1 MTHHDTITEK
11 AELAD
16 HSSGRLARA
25 ARFVRD
31 NGVGE
36 LFRLIGRHGV
46 SGSARFVTRNV
57 QHVIADRLAR
67 RWDRVHGVD
76 TAGSIRLEL
85 LDVIGPNR
93 SKGNE
98 CVCTSPKTFDF
109 IMSNVHADLSD
120 HTFID
125 IGSGKSRT
133 LLLASHYPFAE
144 IVGVEFAGE
153 LVRIAERNIAAY
165 ADPRQ
170 KCMKLSVIEADAA
183 AYAFPDTPLFVY
195 FYNPFSK
202 DVFDM
207 VMGNLAASLRAKPRD
222 CIVVYG
228 SSSHD
233 AIRWAEPAIMDSG
246 MFEKLPTP
254 PMPHFLDAVRTI
266 DYAIFRHEPAL

>member
-1 MTHHDTITEK
+1 MTHHDTISEK

-16 HSSGRLARA
+16 HSSGRVKRA
-25 ARFVRD
+25 IGFVRD

-57 QHVIADRLAR
+57 RHVVADRLAR
-67 RWDRVHGVD
+67 RWDSAHGVD
-76 TAGSIRLEL
+76 TAGSIRLDL

-98 CVCTSPKTFDF
+98 CVCTSPKSFDF
-109 IMSNVHADLSD
+109 IMGSLPADLSE

-133 LLLASHYPFAE
+133 LLLASHYPFSE

-153 LVRIAERNIAAY
+153 LVRIAERNIGVY
-165 ADPRQ
+165 SHPRQ
-170 KCMKLSVIEADAA
+170 QCTALSVIEADAA
-183 AYAFPDTPLFVY
+183 AYAFPDTPLVVY

-207 VMGNLAASLRAKPRD
+207 VMGNLATSLGANPRD
-222 CIVVYG
+222 CLG
-228 SSSHD
+228 
-233 AIRWAEPAIMDSG
+233 RLWQFQP
-246 MFEKLPTP
+246 
-254 PMPHFLDAVRTI
+254 
-266 DYAIFRHEPAL
+266 